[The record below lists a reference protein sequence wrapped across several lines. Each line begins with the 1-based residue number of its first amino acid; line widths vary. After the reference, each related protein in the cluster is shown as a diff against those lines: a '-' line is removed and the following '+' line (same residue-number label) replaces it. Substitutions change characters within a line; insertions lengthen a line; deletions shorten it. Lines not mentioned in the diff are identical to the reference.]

1 MDDANAV
8 VGERGMHVWELHSR
22 HVAGDAILRRSGAGF
37 TGVAGRGLLRAR
49 RGVAREALLVI
60 RGGITVEGLVRVVAS
75 GASEARVPFAP
86 ATAALEAIRLKAH
99 VLHARDF
106 RFTNF
111 EPGAVAGAAKIDL
124 RDRP

>member
-49 RGVAREALLVI
+49 RG
-60 RGGITVEGLVRVVAS
+60 VAS